1 MRQSTRTTRLAAG
14 LAASIAVTTLAAVA
28 APAQVAAHPPKVTVH
43 PAITGHVQA
52 VARVAPLST
61 SDCVAQIGIHCYSPL
76 QYRNAYNLNPL
87 YAKGVTGAGRTIVI
101 VDSFGSPT
109 IQHDLEAFDAQWG
122 LPDTSVQIVQAG
134 TIPPV
139 APAHAPM
146 VGWAPETTIDVG
158 YAPPKA
164 GGGGRVPVGPPV
176 AGCRGGT

>member
-28 APAQVAAHPPKVTVH
+28 APAQATAHPTRVTPR

-87 YAKGVTGAGRTIVI
+87 YAKGVTGAHIVL
-101 VDSFGSPT
+101 VETPVAET
-109 IQHDLEAFDAQWG
+109 DLSSGW
-122 LPDTSVQIVQAG
+122 G
-134 TIPPV
+134 TIDAATFV
-139 APAHAPM
+139 PALAH
-146 VGWAPETTIDVG
+146 I
-158 YAPPKA
+158 
-164 GGGGRVPVGPPV
+164 
-176 AGCRGGT
+176 